1 MISHREGGFTKV
13 NESVSA
19 TKLHKKPEE
28 MLYEPVDGDETHYAE
43 PSVVSTTQSTGIS
56 MQENPAYMIHKAKIT
71 T

>member
-19 TKLHKKPEE
+19 TKIHKKPEE
-28 MLYEPVDGDETHYAE
+28 IYEPVDGDETHYAE
-43 PSVVSTTQSTGIS
+43 PSVVNTTQSTGIS